1 MSYIPR
7 LKYVFVQ
14 TRAYQMD
21 FHLPLLRYLN
31 KLGVTPRIL
40 VGSKDVAK
48 TLVDNNISF
57 DNLRGLPQ
65 DYDIMISLA
74 GAFLPFGRY
83 CLEKNAEAGRINV
96 YVAQLPVPFRYEN
109 ESASAAAFKFFHAL
123 CVSDQRTIDNLNRYN
138 KTLCFN
144 TGHPT
149 WDQFSTE
156 QFQNEVMDIKRR
168 FGKRLLVVTVD
179 SEYKEEYLHCQRAI
193 HYGES
198 LGFTVILQTHPSH
211 QFKIPEQFANYV
223 NPGINRYA
231 LFAAASH
238 VIASIISTVVSECLY
253 LGTKVGYKLFGM
265 RGGVWGQK
273 SWFDNPDEWYQ
284 DILPFYGKEYLDMI
298 PLIHDETSM
307 TRFLSSD
314 ERPYT
319 KEDVSR
325 IFGWPEVDNFTE
337 NTFRTIETH
346 FGEYKNVQAALA
358 KSRAWQGIVEY
369 FGWECE
375 RQNSPIKHI
384 TDPIALFKGGI
395 GFLKQGNIHAA
406 VEFLRL
412 AEKFS
417 GIDSFDFIQ
426 FALAACYYLAG
437 NMEGAQKYIYR
448 ALALNPDCI
457 KYKDLKKQIE
467 AKAQGAEPKESFRI
481 TLNNDLQLLHRQG
494 AAKPDNSPLP
504 FPAASGC
511 SESGS
516 SKYAYA
522 PQPSG
527 EL

>member
-14 TRAYQMD
+14 TRVYQID

-65 DYDIMISLA
+65 NYDIMISLA
-74 GAFLPFGRY
+74 AAFLPFGRY
-83 CLEKNAEAGRINV
+83 CLEKSAEAGKINV
-96 YVAQLPVPFRYEN
+96 YVAQLPIPFCYESEN
-109 ESASAAAFKFFHAL
+109 FTAAATKFLHAM
-123 CVSDQRTIDNLNRYN
+123 CASDQRTIDNIKRYN
-138 KTLCFN
+138 NEVLCLN

-238 VIASIISTVVSECLY
+238 VIASILSSVVSECLY
-253 LGTKVGYKLFGM
+253 LGTKVGCKLFGI

-273 SWFDNPDEWYQ
+273 SWFDNPDKWYQ
-284 DILPFYGKEYLDMI
+284 DLLPFYGKEYLGMI
-298 PLIHDETSM
+298 PLIHDENSM
-307 TRFLSSD
+307 IHFLSSD
-314 ERPYT
+314 ERSYT
-319 KEDVSR
+319 KEDVSK
-325 IFGWPEVDNFTE
+325 IFGWPVVDNFTE

-358 KSRAWQGIVEY
+358 KSRDWQGIVEY

-384 TDPIALFKGGI
+384 TDPIALYKGGI
-395 GFLKQGNIHAA
+395 GFLRHGNIHAA
-406 VEFLRL
+406 IEFLRL
-412 AEKFS
+412 AGKFS
-417 GIDSFDFIQ
+417 GIDKFDFIQ
-426 FALAACYYLAG
+426 FALATCYYSAG
-437 NMEGAQKYIYR
+437 NIEEARKYIYR
-448 ALALNPDCI
+448 ALVINPDCI
-457 KYKDLKKQIE
+457 EFKNLKNQIE
-467 AKAQGAEPKESFRI
+467 AKALGAYPKEHIRT
-481 TLNNDLQLLHRQG
+481 TLNNDIQLLHRQDK
-494 AAKPDNSPLP
+494 ARAR
-504 FPAASGC
+504 
-511 SESGS
+511 
-516 SKYAYA
+516 
-522 PQPSG
+522 
-527 EL
+527 

>member
-14 TRAYQMD
+14 TRAYPMEY
-21 FHLPLLRYLN
+21 HLPLLRYLN

-40 VGSKDVAK
+40 VGSKDVTK
-48 TLVDNNISF
+48 TLVDNNIYF
-57 DNLRGLPQ
+57 DNLQGLPQ

-74 GAFLPFGRY
+74 PALLPLGRY

-96 YVAQLPVPFRYEN
+96 FVALLPIPFCYEGH
-109 ESASAAAFKFFHAL
+109 EGISTRGTKFLHAM
-123 CVSDQRTIDNLNRYN
+123 CVSDRRTIDNIKRYN
-138 KTLCFN
+138 NEVLCLN

-168 FGKRLLVVTVD
+168 FGKKLLVVTVD
-179 SEYKEEYLHCQRAI
+179 SEDKEEFLYYQRAI

-198 LGFTVILQTHPSH
+198 LGFTVILQVHPGH
-211 QFKIPEQFANYV
+211 QFKVPDQFANYI
-223 NPGINRYA
+223 NPGLNRYA

-238 VIASIISTVVSECLY
+238 IVASILSAVVSECLY
-253 LGTKVGYKLFGM
+253 LGSKVGCKPYGIR
-265 RGGVWGQK
+265 RGSAWAQW
-273 SWFDNPDEWYQ
+273 SWFDNPDKWYQ

-298 PLIHDETSM
+298 PLIHDENSM
-307 TRFLSSD
+307 IRFLSSD
-314 ERPYT
+314 ERTYT

-337 NTFRTIETH
+337 NIFRTIETH

-395 GFLKQGNIHAA
+395 GFLRHGNIHAA

-417 GIDSFDFIQ
+417 GIDNFDSIQ

-448 ALALNPDCI
+448 ALAINPDCI
-457 KYKDLKKQIE
+457 KYKNLKNQIE
-467 AKAQGAEPKESFRI
+467 AKARGADPKESIRI
-481 TLNNDLQLLHRQG
+481 TLNNDLQLLHRQD
-494 AAKPDNSPLP
+494 AAEPDNSPLS
-504 FPAASGC
+504 FPAVSGC
-511 SESGS
+511 GESGS
-516 SKYAYA
+516 SNYAYA
-522 PQPSG
+522 P
-527 EL
+527 